1 MVLTLTTGVKCP
13 EDMRWVEAVFAA
25 VSDTLSCGF
34 PEMLE
39 GQGGFEE

>member
-1 MVLTLTTGVKCP
+1 MSRGL
-13 EDMRWVEAVFAA
+13 RWVEEVFAA
-25 VSDTLSCGF
+25 VSDTLSRGF